1 MLGADFI
8 MRNPT
13 SSERMNQETACAFL
27 YREHLVEL
35 LNLSRQRGVDEHEA
49 HDLVQELFLRIFHL
63 GLFRVLAERPY
74 QARRAWLARTLR
86 WMIINQHR
94 HRSRLRRGGAVCVE
108 SLDALVNEGL
118 EITSGEAP
126 DVLHDRRWAM
136 NVLERGLIR
145 LRRTLKPAAWP
156 VMEGILADDGPAA
169 TGKQRVA
176 AHRARMRLREMIRSE
191 ASCYHDL
198 IAATIS
204 S

>member
-1 MLGADFI
+1 MLDSDFI
-8 MRNPT
+8 MRNPH
-13 SSERMNQETACAFL
+13 SPERMNQETACAFL

-35 LNLSRQRGVDEHEA
+35 LNLSRQRGVDEHES

-74 QARRAWLARTLR
+74 QARRAWLVRTLR

-108 SLDALVNEGL
+108 SLDVLAGEGL
-118 EITSGEAP
+118 EITSEEAP

-145 LRRTLKPAAWP
+145 LRSTLKPAAWP
-156 VMEGILADDGPAA
+156 AMEGILAGESR
-169 TGKQRVA
+169 TTSGKQRVA
-176 AHRARMRLREMIRSE
+176 AHRARVRLREMIRSE
-191 ASCYHDL
+191 ARYHDL
-198 IAATIS
+198 LAATIS